1 MTSNVKLNVTVEP
14 ELYTK
19 CMWARV
25 REGMTSLSSLHN
37 KKISHDRKTMLPT
50 LLSSHYHPLILSLSP
65 GMKNIFQ
72 TTKLFKEFFWWQISQ
87 YSGKKSGDLCMQKSP
102 DMRVDKLAA
111 VSMCWGW
118 RNSAI
123 FIIFS
128 RTHTAKA
135 WQIFILKKFIVLT
148 QT

>member
-1 MTSNVKLNVTVEP
+1 MSSLMWQLNQSFTRNVCEREWEREWHHYRHYTTRRFRMTAKLCFLLFCPHIT
-14 ELYTK
+14 THSF
-19 CMWARV
+19 
-25 REGMTSLSSLHN
+25 SLS
-37 KKISHDRKTMLPT
+37 P
-50 LLSSHYHPLILSLSP
+50 SLSP

-128 RTHTAKA
+128 RTHTTKA